1 MENSRSS
8 TALAAIVAIAFLC
21 MGLWL
26 FEIIAIKN
34 WDSMAWLK
42 QRLYSPFIIIPITV
56 WAYILPFYLEQKVT
70 IKASLLPFI
79 ILCVV
84 ANICFT
90 IGKRLCFAL
99 YNNYAFDGLQ
109 SYSILIISAF
119 ALFALL
125 GFTCWFVANLNMGN
139 TRKRNTVF
147 ITLLLIFTVPLS
159 LFTVQLIPALGQ
171 GDDWIDAVKMGYPVF
186 WITIFMGVSGIFISR
201 QNLFVP
207 KY

>member
-1 MENSRSS
+1 
-8 TALAAIVAIAFLC
+8 
-21 MGLWL
+21 MGVWL
-26 FEIIAIKN
+26 FEIVAIKT

-42 QRLYSPFIIIPITV
+42 HRLYSPLIIIPFTV
-56 WAYILPFYLEQKVT
+56 WAYILPFYMERKVDLKGT
-70 IKASLLPFI
+70 LVPFV
-79 ILCVV
+79 ILCAIAV
-84 ANICFT
+84 ICFT

-99 YNNYAFDGLQ
+99 YNNYDFDGLE
-109 SYSILIISAF
+109 SYSILILSAF

-125 GFTCWFVANLNMGN
+125 GFTCWFVANLRMGN

-159 LFTVQLIPALGQ
+159 LFTVQLIPGLGS

-186 WITIFMGVSGIFISR
+186 WITVFMGLSGIFISR

-207 KY
+207 KYD